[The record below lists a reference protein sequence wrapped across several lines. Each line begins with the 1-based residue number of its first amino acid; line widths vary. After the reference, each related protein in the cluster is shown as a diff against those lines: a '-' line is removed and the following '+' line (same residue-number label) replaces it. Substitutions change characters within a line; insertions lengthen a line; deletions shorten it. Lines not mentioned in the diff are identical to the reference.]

1 MKEFEVV
8 YLPIGVPTFH
18 LESAEE
24 QFRASR
30 RMLKR
35 ICGQVTAPDNMLL
48 SIELLAAF
56 MDQTDPSLIILQNI
70 TFANAAY
77 TQEVLRR
84 FPDVPIL
91 LWGLREPVIDGGRL
105 RLNSLTGSYSA
116 ANTIR
121 QYRKEPLDYVFGSP
135 SEDKVIRKIT
145 AAIGAAELKYS
156 LKTLKLAQI
165 GHTPQG
171 FGFGR
176 AGDLEMLRT
185 FGVRLESIEARE
197 LIDKA
202 RSYTEEECLPY
213 LEAAESRTVGL
224 ENTPEKNRIDFA
236 HLFKAYSDYTR
247 ENNIG
252 ALASRCWPDFFTSY
266 GTPVCTVISI
276 LNDIGVAATCHE
288 ATLNSL
294 KGKKHYRPKGIN

>member
-1 MKEFEVV
+1 MGIQVV
-8 YLPIGVPTFH
+8 YVPIGVGTYHMETAADLFAR
-18 LESAEE
+18 SA
-24 QFRASR
+24 AA
-30 RMLKR
+30 LKK
-35 ICGQVTAPDNMLL
+35 ISDDVVVPEKVLLTVDEAAAYLTGKNPDLV
-48 SIELLAAF
+48 
-56 MDQTDPSLIILQNI
+56 ILQNI

>member
-1 MKEFEVV
+1 MKKKFEVV

-24 QFRASR
+24 QFQASR
-30 RMLKR
+30 RMLRK
-35 ICGQVTAPDNMLL
+35 ICRQVEAPNNMLL
-48 SIELLAAF
+48 SLDLLSAF
-56 MDQTDPSLIILQNI
+56 LDKTDPDLIILQNI

-84 FPDVPIL
+84 FPDVPII

-135 SEDKVIRKIT
+135 SEEKVISKIT
-145 AAIGAAELKYS
+145 AAIKAAELKFA

-176 AGDLEMLRT
+176 A
-185 FGVRLESIEARE
+185 
-197 LIDKA
+197 
-202 RSYTEEECLPY
+202 
-213 LEAAESRTVGL
+213 
-224 ENTPEKNRIDFA
+224 
-236 HLFKAYSDYTR
+236 
-247 ENNIG
+247 
-252 ALASRCWPDFFTSY
+252 
-266 GTPVCTVISI
+266 
-276 LNDIGVAATCHE
+276 
-288 ATLNSL
+288 
-294 KGKKHYRPKGIN
+294 